1 MSSSEPRTSSTTQV
15 RDAEIRVFRQAPGTD
30 DASDMYVMEVL
41 GVSVLVRLV
50 SAGRAVEPRIMIEA
64 GGVFTVGVNQD
75 MNTYGDSS

>member
-30 DASDMYVMEVL
+30 DASVMEVL